1 MSLKVG
7 DVVRLRNNLKK
18 GKPYGYPLY
27 MEKYNGTEVTIK
39 KATNVYSESPKYKV
53 MTHDGVYQAAQLS
66 KEMFH
71 IHDVLDWLDHRYRYV
86 AKDDNGS
93 IWAFMNTPLKMG
105 DMWDGGSPYI
115 RLAGFEEALSEI
127 ITDTNKLYKIN

>member
-7 DVVRLRNNLKK
+7 DVVRLRNNLKR
-18 GKPYGYPLY
+18 GKPAGYPLY

-39 KATNVYSESPKYKV
+39 NATNVYSESPIYKV
-53 MTHDGVYQAAQLS
+53 MTHEGVVQSAQLR

-71 IHDVLDWLDHRYRYV
+71 THDVLDWLDHAYRYV

-93 IWAFMNTPLKMG
+93 IWAFTNKPIKM
-105 DMWDGGSPYI
+105 DDIWDGGLSYI
-115 RLAGFEEALSEI
+115 RLVGFEEALSEI
-127 ITDTNKLYKIN
+127 ITDTNKIYKIN